1 MTTAPVRPR
10 ITVRNSQRKVPVDVR
25 ALRRFAERALQQAM
39 KLPQRSRSAFA
50 DLAEISATIVS
61 DARMAAIHQRF
72 LSIAGPTDVITFQ
85 HGEIIVSAETARRN
99 AGEYRRSPE
108 NEIRLYII
116 HGILH
121 LMGFD
126 DTTPAAARTMAKTQ
140 QAILAAATGPQSPA

>member
-10 ITVRNSQRKVPVDVR
+10 IIVRNSQRKVPVDVR
-25 ALRRFAERALQQAM
+25 ALRRFAERALQQA

-99 AGEYRRSPE
+99 AGEYRTSPE

-140 QAILAAATGPQSPA
+140 QAILAAATSPPSPA